1 MSASELLSECADS
14 EDLFEHFESHRSYGR
29 EYQHL
34 RSRRHGVECGTVLI
48 DDEIVRG
55 YPRVPRTLVLR
66 KGIPTQFEN
75 EFFAEEKL
83 DGSNIRIAHID
94 ESLAFTRKGYLCPY
108 TTRVVQNELDLGLDS
123 FFRSH
128 PELMICGELVG
139 PESPYTAHEYPS
151 VDSLSFYAF
160 DLRDRRTGEPL
171 PVEERRTICESH
183 GVPQVPLLGR
193 FAPNDGHALME
204 LVRELDRE
212 GREGIVLKSRDGS
225 KQLKYTTSAANQG
238 ALSYAF
244 SLPFEY
250 GQEFVFN
257 RIIREAFQSV
267 EFEESDREAR
277 QRARDLGES
286 ILLPTI
292 DVIQAVEKNE
302 TIGEH
307 HTVSGSSEAIEA
319 LLSHLRDLGLSLVI
333 ESDTTTDGERSLT
346 FCKRSHT
353 TGDTIENHLDG
364 HVLKQ

>member
-1 MSASELLSECADS
+1 MRQSDLLSECEDS
-14 EDLFEHFESHRSYGR
+14 EDLFEHFERHRSCGR
-29 EYQHL
+29 EYRHL
-34 RSRRHGVECGTVLI
+34 RSRRHGIESGTVLV
-48 DDEIVRG
+48 DDAIVRG
-55 YPRVPRTLVLR
+55 YPRVPRTLVL
-66 KGIPTQFEN
+66 GEGTATQFDDS
-75 EFFAEEKL
+75 FFAEEKL
-83 DGSNIRIAHID
+83 DGSNIRIAHI
-94 ESLAFTRKGYLCPY
+94 EEPLAFTRKGYLCPY
-108 TTRVVQNELDLGLDS
+108 TTRVVQNELDIDLDS
-123 FFRSH
+123 FFDSH
-128 PELMICGELVG
+128 PELMICGELIG

-151 VDSLSFYAF
+151 VDSLSFSAF

-171 PVEERRTICESH
+171 PVEERRDLCESF
-183 GVPQVPLLGR
+183 GLPQVPLLGR
-193 FAPNDGHALME
+193 FGPDDDHALAE

-212 GREGIVLKSRDGS
+212 GREGIVLKSQDCS

-267 EFEESDREAR
+267 EFEESEREAR

-292 DVIQAVEKNE
+292 DIIRSVEAGE

-307 HTVSGSSEAIEA
+307 HTVSGSPDAIEA
-319 LLSHLRDLGLSLVI
+319 LFSHLRDLGLSLVI
-333 ESDTTTDGERSLT
+333 ESDTTTDGERSVT